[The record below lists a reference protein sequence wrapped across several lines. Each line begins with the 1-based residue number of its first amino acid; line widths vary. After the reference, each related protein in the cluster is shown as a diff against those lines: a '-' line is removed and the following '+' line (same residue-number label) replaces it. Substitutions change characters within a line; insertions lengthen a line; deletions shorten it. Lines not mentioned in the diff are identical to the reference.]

1 MKIENIFSKYGIEK
15 NDYTKDLR
23 TFCKLESSEEV
34 TFIKNKYYLNNNI
47 INDDFTSEVM
57 LTVDDNDLY
66 ENIASLN
73 IEGIS
78 STKASSSKARDVVN
92 DISAKVE
99 DKFGLSKLVLDVLDK
114 HYQTLPEKKRP
125 SKVEFMNN
133 IGINLATHH
142 IEAGNIDQLTLE
154 DISTL
159 YTLLTVGG
167 NTLDKNEKLEE
178 GKSFRQGE
186 VNITDGLKII
196 DNGIPASKVE
206 LKMKLLI
213 ELMNSETSYENRT
226 LSSIVHFLFVE
237 IHPYYDGNGRM
248 SRLITKYMSKAETSG
263 GVWAK
268 HMNKVI
274 DWTRSQ
280 YYKSIKMSRTTSDL
294 TYFII
299 YMDWVYNISFFAEQI
314 IFEENQRLIE
324 LGKKMSELK
333 SQVIVYL
340 LTFSNLFVSWKDIQ
354 KNVVPAKDIS
364 EQGIKKALNEMA
376 DDDILIKQKAD
387 NNNVY
392 KISARISK
400 EYNIIK

>member
-1 MKIENIFSKYGIEK
+1 MKIEKIFSKYGIEK
-15 NDYTKDLR
+15 NEYTKDLR

-34 TFIKNKYYLNNNI
+34 TIIKNKYFLNNNI
-47 INDDFTSEVM
+47 INDELTSEVM

-78 STKASSSKARDVVN
+78 STKASSSKARDVVK
-92 DISAKVE
+92 DISTRVE
-99 DKFGLSKLVLDVLDK
+99 DEYELSKLVLDVLDT
-114 HYQTLPEKKRP
+114 HYQTLSEKKRP

-133 IGINLATHH
+133 IGMNLATHR
-142 IEAGNIDQLTLE
+142 IEEGNIDQLTLE
-154 DISTL
+154 DISNL
-159 YTLLTVGG
+159 YSLLTISG
-167 NTLDKNEKLEE
+167 NTLDKNEKLEQ

-206 LKMKLLI
+206 SKMKLLI

-226 LSSIVHFLFVE
+226 LASIVHFLFVE

-248 SRLITKYMSKAETSG
+248 SRLITKYMSKGETSG

-268 HMNKVI
+268 HMNKII

-299 YMDWVYNISFFAEQI
+299 YMDWVYNISFSAEQI
-314 IFEENQRLIE
+314 IFDENQRLIE
-324 LGKKMSELK
+324 YGKKMSELK
-333 SQVIVYL
+333 SQVIIYL
-340 LTFSNLFVSWKDIQ
+340 LTFSNLFISWKDIQ

-376 DDDILIKQKAD
+376 EDDILIKQKAD

-400 EYNIIK
+400 EYNLIK